1 MAIQPFQRPPQQGAA
16 PQGMPQPMGGG
27 MPQPQP
33 QQIAQPQ
40 GGIPPQ
46 MQGAEAMPSMPPQ
59 NGEQMPNNMDFES
72 MSPAEQEQI
81 VSQIV
86 GVVLA
91 QRISKMSDEELHELD
106 EIITPESITIL
117 AKLLPE
123 MIPVFENASSISGN
137 NNLEAEEGYSE
148 DGEEEDG
155 MNKNPLTEDDSED
168 EESQMMNRNP
178 AVSQGLVR

>member
-16 PQGMPQPMGGG
+16 PQGMPPQMGGG

-33 QQIAQPQ
+33 QQMAPPQ
-40 GGIPPQ
+40 AMPPQ
-46 MQGAEAMPSMPPQ
+46 MQGAEAMPSMPQ
-59 NGEQMPNNMDFES
+59 QGGGQMPNNMDFES

-91 QRISKMSDEELHELD
+91 QRIGKMSDEELRELD

-123 MIPVFENASSISGN
+123 MIPVFENASSISGGS
-137 NNLEAEEGYSE
+137 EMGSEEGYAE
-148 DGEEEDG
+148 DDEEGG
-155 MNKNPLTEDDSED
+155 MKTNPLTEDDTND
-168 EESQMMNRNP
+168 EERQMMSRNP